1 MYYSEFV
8 FKAEKL
14 TINLLENGVWYLE
27 PEWKDILY
35 RNDMGDLEHLT
46 DSFLSGWD
54 DVEDILKLEVEKR
67 NARRSRSNEVMD
79 WFYDFIT
86 ATVEP
91 AMLEEETNFIK
102 QLLEFREA
110 TEKKPRGRKK
120 TEK

>member
-35 RNDMGDLEHLT
+35 RNDMGDLENLT

-67 NARRSRSNEVMD
+67 NARRWIGSTTSLPLPSNRLCSKRRL
-79 WFYDFIT
+79 ILSSSSSNSGRRPKRNPK
-86 ATVEP
+86 AG
-91 AMLEEETNFIK
+91 K
-102 QLLEFREA
+102 R
-110 TEKKPRGRKK
+110 PRNK
-120 TEK
+120 

>member
-35 RNDMGDLEHLT
+35 RNDMGDLENLT

-110 TEKKPRGRKK
+110 TEKKPKGRKK
-120 TEK
+120 AEK